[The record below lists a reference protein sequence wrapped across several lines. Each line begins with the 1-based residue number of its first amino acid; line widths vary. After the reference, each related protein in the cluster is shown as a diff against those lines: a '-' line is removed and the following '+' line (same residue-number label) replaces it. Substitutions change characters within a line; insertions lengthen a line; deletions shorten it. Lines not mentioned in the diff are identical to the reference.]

1 LEDSSIVDK
10 TLSKIDTDR
19 ENDQDIANS
28 LSNIRTDQEKASAVF
43 SDAKKF
49 SDLEYMSQHGN
60 DKQKK

>member
-19 ENDQDIANS
+19 ENDQAIANS
-28 LSNIRTDQEKASAVF
+28 ISFIRTDQEKASAVL
-43 SDAKKF
+43 SDAKKL